1 MIKKAMILAAGFGKR
16 MHPLTLDCPKPLLK
30 IHEETLLSNTI
41 TFLQKIGVEK
51 IVINVH
57 YLASQIIKYIDKK
70 KFNVEII
77 IEEEKD
83 NILDTGG
90 GILNVL
96 NHFLKEPF
104 ITINPDTL
112 WNSDYL
118 KEFKLMEKVFF
129 SNKDNGCCML
139 VVSKEKSFDKSLK
152 GDFNLE
158 KNLINRK
165 KNDLKYIYTG
175 LQIIRPEVFLNSK
188 KKIFS
193 INKIWN
199 ILIENNKL
207 CGIKS
212 NINFLHVNNI
222 SVYKDLIDKDFKH

>member
-30 IHEETLLSNTI
+30 IHEGTLLSNTI
-41 TFLQKIGVEK
+41 KFLQKIGVEK

-70 KFNVEII
+70 NFNVEII

-96 NHFLKEPF
+96 SHFLNEPF

-129 SNKDNGCCML
+129 SSKDNSCCML

-158 KNLINRK
+158 KNMINK
-165 KNDLKYIYTG
+165 KNNLNYIYTG
-175 LQIIRPEVFLNSK
+175 LQIIRPEVFLNSDE
-188 KKIFS
+188 KIFS

-199 ILIENNKL
+199 TLIKNNKL
-207 CGIKS
+207 CGIDS
-212 NINFLHVNNI
+212 NINFLHINNVN
-222 SVYKDLIDKDFKH
+222 VYKDLMDKNFKH

>member
-96 NHFLKEPF
+96 NHFLNEPF

-129 SNKDNGCCML
+129 SNKDNSCCML

-158 KNLINRK
+158 KNLIKRN

-175 LQIIRPEVFLNSK
+175 LQIIRPEVFLNSE

-193 INKIWN
+193 INRIWN
-199 ILIENNKL
+199 MLIKNNKL

-222 SVYKDLIDKDFKH
+222 NVYKELIDKDFKH

>member
-41 TFLQKIGVEK
+41 KFLQKIGVEK

-70 KFNVEII
+70 NFNVEII

-90 GILNVL
+90 GISNVL
-96 NHFLKEPF
+96 NHFANDPF

-129 SNKDNGCCML
+129 SSKDNSCCML

-158 KNLINRK
+158 KNMINK
-165 KNDLKYIYTG
+165 KNNLNYIYTG
-175 LQIIRPEVFLNSK
+175 LQIIRPEVFLNSDE
-188 KKIFS
+188 KIFS

-199 ILIENNKL
+199 TLIKNNKL
-207 CGIKS
+207 CGIDS
-212 NINFLHVNNI
+212 NINFLHINNVN
-222 SVYKDLIDKDFKH
+222 VYKDLMDKNFKH

>member
-41 TFLQKIGVEK
+41 KFLQKIGVKK

-57 YLASQIIKYIDKK
+57 YLADQIIKYIDKK
-70 KFNVEII
+70 KFNIEII

-83 NILDTGG
+83 SILDTGG

-96 NHFLKEPF
+96 NHFLNEPF

-118 KEFKLMEKVFF
+118 KEFQLMEKVFF
-129 SNKDNGCCML
+129 SNKDNSCCML
-139 VVSKEKSFDKSLK
+139 LVSKEKSFDKSLK

-158 KNLINRK
+158 KNLINR
-165 KNDLKYIYTG
+165 
-175 LQIIRPEVFLNSK
+175 
-188 KKIFS
+188 
-193 INKIWN
+193 NK
-199 ILIENNKL
+199 
-207 CGIKS
+207 
-212 NINFLHVNNI
+212 
-222 SVYKDLIDKDFKH
+222 

>member
-30 IHEETLLSNTI
+30 INEETLLSNTI
-41 TFLQKIGVEK
+41 KFLQKIGVKK

-96 NHFLKEPF
+96 SHFLNEPF

-118 KEFKLMEKVFF
+118 KEFQLMEKVFF
-129 SNKDNGCCML
+129 SNKDNSCCML

-158 KNLINRK
+158 KNLINRNQ
-165 KNDLKYIYTG
+165 NDLRYIYTG
-175 LQIIRPEVFLNSK
+175 LQIIRPEVFLNFEK
-188 KKIFS
+188 KVFS

-199 ILIENNKL
+199 MLIENNKL
-207 CGIKS
+207 YGIKS

-222 SVYKDLIDKDFKH
+222 NVYKDLIDKDFKH

>member
-96 NHFLKEPF
+96 NHFLNEPF

-158 KNLINRK
+158 KNLIKRN

-175 LQIIRPEVFLNSK
+175 LQIIRPEVFLNSE

-193 INKIWN
+193 INRIWN
-199 ILIENNKL
+199 MLIKNNKL

-222 SVYKDLIDKDFKH
+222 NVYKELIDKDFKH